1 MHPFLF
7 HLGSFKLPTYG
18 LMAALGL
25 LLSTAYLLSLSGR
38 MAIPREKLSDLIFAA
53 AISGFAGGKLFYVL
67 TYWRDLG
74 PDFAGKI
81 KTILV
86 TLPYGFVFYG
96 GFLCAALTVFIWV
109 RRQRLEFL
117 MLADYFAPALALG
130 HVFGRLG
137 CFFAGCCHG
146 RPTGSFLGVT
156 FSNPQA
162 MVTPACLGIPI
173 HPTQLYEAAGN
184 FMIFLALNAFV
195 NKRTVS
201 GGAPAGIVFAAYIFL
216 YSALRFIIE
225 FYRGDDRGAFHLGL
239 SPAQGLSAILAVS
252 SVVLALAL
260 LNNSG
265 RATRA

>member
-1 MHPFLF
+1 MYPFLF

-18 LMAALGL
+18 LMTALGL
-25 LLSTAYLLSLSGR
+25 LLSTAYILSMSGR
-38 MAIPREKLSDLIFAA
+38 LAVSREKLSDLIFIT

-67 TYWRDLG
+67 TYWRELG
-74 PDFAGKI
+74 PDFAGRI
-81 KTILV
+81 KTVLV

-96 GFLCAALTVFIWV
+96 GFLCAALAAFIWV

-117 MLADYFAPALALG
+117 TLADYFAPALALG

-146 RPTGSFLGVT
+146 RPAGSFPGIT

-162 MVTPACLGIPI
+162 LVAPACLGIPL

-184 FMIFLALNAFV
+184 FMIFLALNAFL
-195 NKRTVS
+195 KSPAR
-201 GGAPAGIVFAAYIFL
+201 GGAPAGIVFAAYVFL

-225 FYRGDDRGAFHLGL
+225 FYRGDDRGTFHLGL

-252 SVVLALAL
+252 SIVFSLVLIKKY
-260 LNNSG
+260 
-265 RATRA
+265 RAGHGA